1 MALSSRAGNRE
12 HTWLVGFDRE
22 SFELTRISYLVGGL
36 KIDLGAAPSFETAE
50 LAVAG
55 FFEEGGALVEIARD
69 FAGGMGVGREGDGD
83 VGFAGEFEKLGGRV
97 LLGAGFVEAGGVE
110 FDRGVSGDD
119 GLDGRIVKP
128 TKVTFGRIGE
138 FFDEVGVTENVEK
151 AGAGHVG
158 IFFPIG
164 GPDFFDVCFGPAP
177 QPFWIIEVPLVA
189 EVVNGANKEIPF
201 VSAGEID
208 DPFVAVGE
216 PVALQP
222 RPHWESGA
230 GVLAGT
236 LDPFEV
242 FRELGFEHTPVVEG
256 FGRLRGVV
264 GNAVFHQSSGEG
276 LIEVFLRFALCMTA
290 KRGVGVVIC
299 KHWRFGVVATRESY

>member
-1 MALSSRAGNRE
+1 M
-12 HTWLVGFDRE
+12 
-22 SFELTRISYLVGGL
+22 
-36 KIDLGAAPSFETAE
+36 GAAPSFEAAE
-50 LAVAG
+50 LGIAG
-55 FFEEGGALVEIARD
+55 FFEEGGALVEIAGD
-69 FAGGMGVGREGDGD
+69 FAGGVGVGGESDGD

-110 FDRGVSGDD
+110 FDRGVPGDD

-128 TKVTFGRIGE
+128 TKVTSGRVGE
-138 FFDEVGVTENVEK
+138 FFDEVGVTENVKK

-158 IFFPIG
+158 ILFPIG

-177 QPFWIIEVPLVA
+177 EPFWIIEVPLVA
-189 EVVNGANKEIPF
+189 EVVDGANEEIPF

-222 RPHWESGA
+222 RPHWEAGA

-264 GNAVFHQSSGEG
+264 RNAVFHQSGGEG
-276 LIEVFLRFALCMTA
+276 LVEVFLRFALCMAA
-290 KRGVGVVIC
+290 KRGVGVVIS
-299 KHWRFGVVATRESY
+299 KHGRFGVVATGESY

>member
-1 MALSSRAGNRE
+1 M
-12 HTWLVGFDRE
+12 
-22 SFELTRISYLVGGL
+22 
-36 KIDLGAAPSFETAE
+36 GAAPLVKAAE

-55 FFEEGGALVEIARD
+55 FFEEGGTFVEIAGD
-69 FAGGMGVGREGDGD
+69 FAGCVSVGGKGDGD
-83 VGFAGEFEKLGGRV
+83 VGFAGELEKLSGRV
-97 LLGAGFVEAGGVE
+97 LLSAGFVEAGGVE
-110 FDRGVSGDD
+110 LDRGVSGDD
-119 GLDGRIVKP
+119 GFDGWVVKP
-128 TKVTFGRIGE
+128 TKVTFGRVGE

-151 AGAGHVG
+151 AGTGHVG

-177 QPFWIIEVPLVA
+177 EPFWIIEIPLVA
-189 EVVNGANKEIPF
+189 EVVDGSDEEIPF

-216 PVALQP
+216 PVALKP
-222 RPHWESGA
+222 SSHVELVA
-230 GVLAGT
+230 GVLAGA

-256 FGRLRGVV
+256 LGRLRGVV

-276 LIEVFLRFALCMTA
+276 LVEVFFRFALCMTA